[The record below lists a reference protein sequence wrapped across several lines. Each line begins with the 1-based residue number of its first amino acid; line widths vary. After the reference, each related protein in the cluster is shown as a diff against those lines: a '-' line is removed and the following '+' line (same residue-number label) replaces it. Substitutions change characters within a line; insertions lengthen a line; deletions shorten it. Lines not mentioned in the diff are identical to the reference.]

1 MTEVP
6 IIASP
11 DDSRVSENP
20 SGPRAGVRDPSTV
33 WLGLSIVGLAL
44 GGVLRW
50 AGLED
55 SANVAWATTTV
66 IGIVPMA
73 GDVVAGLIH
82 RRPGVDVIALL
93 AMGGSLA
100 LGQYL
105 AGAVIALMLS
115 SGKSLESYAD
125 RRAHEELSALLERA
139 PRTVTRYENGTLTI
153 RPIEAVALG
162 DRLLVKT
169 GEVVPVDGVILDDS
183 VLDESALTGES
194 RPVERP
200 SGDRVRSG
208 AVNAGGAVDLRATA
222 SAQESTYAGI
232 VRLVKEAQET
242 KAPAV
247 RLADRFATVFIP
259 VTLALAGGAWA
270 LSGDPIRGLSV
281 LVVATP
287 CPLILAVPIAIV
299 AGISRA
305 ARRGIIV
312 KNGGALETVARGEVL
327 MFDKTGTLT
336 AGIPSV
342 EDIEVFTT
350 VPAEELLRLAASVDQ
365 VSPHVLAA
373 AIVKAGHEHGLQ
385 LEFPHDVSE
394 RYGAGVE
401 GEVGGRHVALG
412 KAAFVGGGPLPKR
425 AREVRR
431 HSMLDGSSCVFVAV
445 DGEMAG
451 ALIIDDPIRPDSPRV
466 IRSLRRAGIRRVVMV
481 TGDHPDV
488 AESVGQ
494 ALGVDRILSER
505 APDEKVQA
513 VEAERADGVTIMVGD
528 GLNDAPALAA
538 ADVGVAMG
546 ARGSTASSEA
556 ADVVLVVDR
565 LDRLV
570 DAISIARRSRR
581 IALQSVFIGMGL
593 ALGFMIFAAFGF
605 FGPVAGAIV
614 QEGID
619 VASILNA
626 LRALGDGTRRK
637 PPSRS
642 GDVAE
647 RFRSEHKEF
656 MPELQR
662 IRTTTD
668 RLGTLTPQEALVELH
683 AVRDFLVLR
692 LAPHEQQEEALVYPA
707 VATLMGGGDSMS
719 SMARAH
725 VEIAHLTRVYR
736 QVMDDLPAEGPGAD
750 DLVEL
755 RRLLYGLHAIL
766 RLHFAQEEEA
776 YAWLLS
782 EAPVRASAGAG

>member
-1 MTEVP
+1 
-6 IIASP
+6 
-11 DDSRVSENP
+11 
-20 SGPRAGVRDPSTV
+20 
-33 WLGLSIVGLAL
+33 
-44 GGVLRW
+44 
-50 AGLED
+50 
-55 SANVAWATTTV
+55 
-66 IGIVPMA
+66 
-73 GDVVAGLIH
+73 
-82 RRPGVDVIALL
+82 
-93 AMGGSLA
+93 
-100 LGQYL
+100 
-105 AGAVIALMLS
+105 
-115 SGKSLESYAD
+115 
-125 RRAHEELSALLERA
+125 
-139 PRTVTRYENGTLTI
+139 
-153 RPIEAVALG
+153 
-162 DRLLVKT
+162 
-169 GEVVPVDGVILDDS
+169 
-183 VLDESALTGES
+183 
-194 RPVERP
+194 
-200 SGDRVRSG
+200 
-208 AVNAGGAVDLRATA
+208 
-222 SAQESTYAGI
+222 
-232 VRLVKEAQET
+232 
-242 KAPAV
+242 
-247 RLADRFATVFIP
+247 
-259 VTLALAGGAWA
+259 
-270 LSGDPIRGLSV
+270 
-281 LVVATP
+281 
-287 CPLILAVPIAIV
+287 
-299 AGISRA
+299 
-305 ARRGIIV
+305 
-312 KNGGALETVARGEVL
+312 VL

-342 EDIEVFTT
+342 EDIEVFGS

-373 AIVKAGHEHGLQ
+373 AIVKAGHGHGLQ
-385 LEFPHDVSE
+385 LEFPHDVTE

-412 KAAFVGGGPLPKR
+412 KAAFVGGGHPLPNR

-431 HSMLDGSSCVFVAV
+431 RSMLDGSSCVFVAV
-445 DGEMAG
+445 DGEVAG

-466 IRSLRRAGIRRVVMV
+466 VRSLRRAGIRRVVMV

-593 ALGFMIFAAFGF
+593 ALGFMVFAAFGF

-619 VASILNA
+619 VASIMNA
-626 LRALGDGTRRK
+626 LRALGDGTRRH
-637 PPSRS
+637 PPGPG
-642 GDVAE
+642 GDVAQ
-647 RFRSEHKEF
+647 RFRSEHMEF
-656 MPELQR
+656 TPELRR
-662 IRTTTD
+662 IRTTAD

-692 LAPHEQQEEALVYPA
+692 LAPHEQREEALVYPA

-736 QVMDDLPAEGPGAD
+736 QIIDDLPPEGPEAD

-776 YAWLLS
+776 YAWLAS
-782 EAPVRASAGAG
+782 EAPAGAPVPAA